1 MKLRNLQ
8 SKFKVEAAEKE
19 AEIQRLRN
27 VELAGALENLKLAQ
41 VELVQSEKM
50 AALGKL
56 VAGVAHE
63 VNTPVGVINAS
74 LDVLGRA
81 VSRLSD
87 AIESSDSLQELRESR
102 EFRTALELLSANS
115 DTATTAGRR
124 LAKIVRNLSSFVRLD
139 GAEFELWDV
148 NEGLRT
154 TLELLSPQWGERVR
168 VVENLGELPRI
179 ESYPGELNQAFMT
192 LLMNAG
198 EAIENDGT
206 ITVATRATNGEVR
219 ITTSDTGR
227 GIPAERL
234 ESIFEID
241 FAQKGSQM
249 RMRAGLANVR
259 NVVSKHQGEIHV
271 KSEPGK
277 GTTFEIVLPVRH
289 DSRPA

>member
-1 MKLRNLQ
+1 M
-8 SKFKVEAAEKE
+8 
-19 AEIQRLRN
+19 
-27 VELAGALENLKLAQ
+27 
-41 VELVQSEKM
+41 
-50 AALGKL
+50 
-56 VAGVAHE
+56 
-63 VNTPVGVINAS
+63 
-74 LDVLGRA
+74 
-81 VSRLSD
+81 
-87 AIESSDSLQELRESR
+87 
-102 EFRTALELLSANS
+102 
-115 DTATTAGRR
+115 
-124 LAKIVRNLSSFVRLD
+124 
-139 GAEFELWDV
+139 DV